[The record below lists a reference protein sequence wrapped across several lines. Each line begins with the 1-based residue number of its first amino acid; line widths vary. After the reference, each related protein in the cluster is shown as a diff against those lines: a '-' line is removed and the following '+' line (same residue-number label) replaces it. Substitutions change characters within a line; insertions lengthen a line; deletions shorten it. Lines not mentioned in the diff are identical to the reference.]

1 MATSTIYPFA
11 PTDTG
16 SNLLTTAEYEADPQR
31 LIGHQ
36 PGVARS
42 KLENKALKQA
52 SIMAAALAQ
61 FIADNAGDDVSD
73 EQTPADIAAA
83 IKKAA
88 TDAIVETFIGS
99 SSASWAKV
107 GSLIIQWGYNNNVG
121 ANSVADITFPIA
133 FTKTPVTFQ
142 LTPNMNDRNFAS
154 SGLLQATQRSVTNFW
169 ITNSHNTG
177 KAVFWFVIGE

>member
-16 SNLLTTAEYEADPQR
+16 TNLLTTAEYEADPQR

-42 KLENKALKQA
+42 KLENKALRQ
-52 SIMAAALAQ
+52 SSVMAAALAQ
-61 FIADNAGDDVSD
+61 FIADNAGEDVSD

-83 IKKAA
+83 IKKAS
-88 TDAIVETFIGS
+88 TDAIVETVIGGGN
-99 SSASWAKV
+99 ANWAKV
-107 GSLIIQWGYNNNVG
+107 GSLIFQWGYLNTVN
-121 ANSVADITFPIA
+121 ANSVKAVTFPIA
-133 FTKTPVTFQ
+133 FTKTPTTFQ
-142 LTPNMNDRNFAS
+142 LTLNMNDTGFVT
-154 SGLLQATQRSVTNFW
+154 SGAVQATQRSTSNFW
-169 ITNSHNTG
+169 ITNSYNTG